1 MLSIS
6 SVRIRRIGAT
16 RSARRAVLSVLLSGF
31 SLTGAGAQS
40 GATTVVDFEAI
51 PGIIPKLNYFDGSSV
66 VPLDARLSTQLQTS
80 HGVTFS
86 SVAGYVAVV
95 RLGVGHATSGE
106 NGIGGVNA
114 QNVLKYNSPVVI
126 TFNVPGSP
134 SQPGITDFVS
144 IRGDTHPAPGSA
156 TMQAFDADGT
166 LLASTTAADSSAGL
180 TLTIATP
187 NIHSIHLTQTQ
198 SNIAYDDLRFTPPT
212 PVRTLERPTASAG
225 ADQHLHVGQIVEL
238 DASASSDD
246 NTATADL
253 LFAWTL
259 TGKPEQSVAT
269 LTAPDSMH
277 PSFVADLPG
286 EYVASLVVTDAD
298 GLASDPDTVVI
309 SSNNTA
315 PVADAGATQ
324 AVLVGQFVTLD
335 GSASHDADSDPLEF
349 SWTLAAPVG
358 SAAALA
364 GATSAAATFTPDLP
378 GEYVAT
384 LTVNDPFGGVASASV
399 TVSAISGEQHAS
411 IAIGNAL
418 TVLGGLSADQ
428 VTTRGNQ
435 RAMQNFLTQ
444 ALAAIEA
451 GDLEEARHKVAEA
464 IERTDGCGLRQAP
477 DGNGPERDWVVDC
490 SAQAVLIEY
499 LTAALSAL
507 AP

>member
-1 MLSIS
+1 MPTRRVMLS
-6 SVRIRRIGAT
+6 V
-16 RSARRAVLSVLLSGF
+16 VLSGA
-31 SLTGAGAQS
+31 SLIGAGAQS
-40 GATTVVDFEAI
+40 GPTTTVDFEAI
-51 PGIIPKLNYFDGSSV
+51 PGIVPKANIVSV
-66 VPLDARLSTQLQTS
+66 VPLAARLSTQLQTS

-95 RLGVGHATSGE
+95 SLGIGHATSGG
-106 NGIGGVNA
+106 NGIGGVNG
-114 QNVLKYNSPVVI
+114 QNILNYNSPVVV

-134 SQPGITDFVS
+134 LQPGVTDFVS
-144 IRGDTHPAPGSA
+144 IRGDRIPASGSA
-156 TMQAFDADGT
+156 TMRAFDPQGT
-166 LLASTTAADSSAGL
+166 LLASVTAADVSAGL

-187 NIHSIHLTQTQ
+187 NIHSIHVTQTQ

-212 PVRTLERPTASAG
+212 PVRTLERPTANAG
-225 ADQHLHVGQIVEL
+225 ADQQLHVGQLVEL

-246 NTATADL
+246 NTATAEL

-259 TGKPEQSVAT
+259 IAKPEDSVAT
-269 LTAPDSMH
+269 LTAADSMQ

-298 GLASDPDTVVI
+298 GLTSEPDTVVI

-315 PVADAGATQ
+315 PVADAGNPQ
-324 AVLVGQFVTLD
+324 GVYVGQFVTLD

-349 SWTLAAPVG
+349 SWTLAAPAG

-364 GATSAAATFTPDLP
+364 NATSAVATFTADLP
-378 GEYVAT
+378 GAYVAT
-384 LTVNDPFGGVASASV
+384 LTVNDPFGGIATANV
-399 TVSAISGEQHAS
+399 TVSVISGEQYAS
-411 IAIGNAL
+411 SAIVTAL
-418 TVLGGLSADQ
+418 EVLRALRADQ
-428 VTTRGNQ
+428 VTTRGN
-435 RAMQNFLTQ
+435 RTALQNFLTQ

-451 GDLEEARHKVAEA
+451 GDLEEARDKIAAA
-464 IERTDGCGLRQAP
+464 IERTDGCGLHQAP

-490 SAQAVLIEY
+490 AAQAVLIEH